1 MQLERHYDSIDANE
15 KDLSGGV
22 ELIKRINGIWDRS
35 ISVRLISIF
44 ITAFVWSLISD
55 ITNINS
61 VNFTNDFNVIE
72 FVKFLIIWI
81 PLYTV
86 VHLLVSI
93 IKLKLTKKI

>member
-1 MQLERHYDSIDANE
+1 MIN
-15 KDLSGGV
+15 
-22 ELIKRINGIWDRS
+22 RINGIWDKS

-44 ITAFVWSLISD
+44 VTAFVWSFISD
-55 ITNINS
+55 ITDIKSFNLTN
-61 VNFTNDFNVIE
+61 NFNLIE

-93 IKLKLTKKI
+93 IKFKLSKKM